1 MNEPWCSVA
10 FYRKSWCFSPMQKI
24 TRHAVADISC
34 RDVLFSNCVM
44 APVYAFLQMRPEG
57 DDLHA
62 IVSQSV
68 WSTSTPGK
76 FCNYGAA
83 VCLPLQQHTFLS
95 SSWKCWTDKGTFF
108 FTRDWHVWEKQQRK
122 DTVAKGKLG
131 KVDTF
136 TLSPFHWITRQF
148 CSKGVFF
155 LSPL

>member
-1 MNEPWCSVA
+1 MNEPWCAEA

-24 TRHAVADISC
+24 KRHAVADIPC

-68 WSTSTPGK
+68 WSTSAPGK
-76 FCNYGAA
+76 LRGFCNYDAA

-108 FTRDWHVWEKQQRK
+108 YPRLAR
-122 DTVAKGKLG
+122 LG
-131 KVDTF
+131 KATEEGH
-136 TLSPFHWITRQF
+136 SGEGEIRESGHFHIEPI
-148 CSKGVFF
+148 
-155 LSPL
+155 PLNYWTILL